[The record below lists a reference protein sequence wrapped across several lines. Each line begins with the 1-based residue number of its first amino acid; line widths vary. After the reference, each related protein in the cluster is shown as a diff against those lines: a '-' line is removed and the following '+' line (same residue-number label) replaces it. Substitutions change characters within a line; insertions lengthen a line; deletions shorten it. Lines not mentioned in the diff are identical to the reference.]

1 MMHELNEKTDK
12 ATVKRIA
19 LQKQSTYVK
28 EREATVAAISEL
40 SREVFERGDRLVQEG
55 GGSKGAGPQVF
66 GEAQL
71 LFTSANSLPAIL
83 NCLIPLIFSP
93 CYLLMIQ
100 LVPTVSWLVSQRLR
114 EELHET
120 SRFLGVWLQR
130 DGKHDR
136 DTHERLVAAAY
147 ASSPASAAW
156 FGP

>member
-1 MMHELNEKTDK
+1 MSSGTSLFTMFSKLLPTPLRVVEQDTAFDINTLYESFETAIRRFSQVMHELNEKTDK
-12 ATVKRIA
+12 ATVKHIA

-100 LVPTVSWLVSQRLR
+100 LV
-114 EELHET
+114 
-120 SRFLGVWLQR
+120 
-130 DGKHDR
+130 
-136 DTHERLVAAAY
+136 
-147 ASSPASAAW
+147 
-156 FGP
+156 